1 MSVDHRAI
9 WAYGY
14 VVDGTMDEMECACS
28 KHGTMYCPV
37 GNSYVGD
44 VSYII
49 TTSGLAQTVD
59 PLDSTPFREIAVAV
73 LPEDVEKIKA
83 TVKEITGRMPANY
96 PKTYVGAY
104 IF

>member
-14 VVDGTMDEMECACS
+14 VVDGTMDEMEYACS
-28 KHGTMYCPV
+28 KHETVYGPV

-49 TTSGLAQTVD
+49 STSGLSQSVD
-59 PLDSTPFREIAVAV
+59 ALDSTPFREIAVAV

-83 TVKEITGRMPANY
+83 TVKEITGRMPAGD
-96 PKTYVGAY
+96 PKAYVGAY

>member
-14 VVDGTMDEMECACS
+14 VIDGTMDEMEYACS
-28 KHGTMYCPV
+28 KHGTVYCPV
-37 GNSYVGD
+37 GNSYVDD

-49 TTSGLAQTVD
+49 STSGLSQSVD
-59 PLDSTPFREIAVAV
+59 ALDSTPFREVADAA

-83 TVKEITGRMPANY
+83 TVKEIVGKMPTSD
-96 PKTYVGAY
+96 PKAYVGAY